1 MSNFEKLHNQGA
13 DADANTDANTNANV
27 EVLFV

>member
-1 MSNFEKLHNQGA
+1 MSNFKKLHNQGA